1 MSINL
6 EIYKIGLQSSIS
18 HNIAQ
23 NLNADSEFD
32 VNEYIGKCRQLFANV
47 GMEESLINEVI
58 DVAVDQAKLE
68 YAMGIVQSYGSAQL
82 TPEVAYE
89 YAIEEFKRIFVR

>member
-23 NLNADSEFD
+23 NLNADSGFD

-82 TPEVAYE
+82 TPEIAYE